1 MDTSPPDTMLSITDE
16 AREAVLGLR
25 ADEPQAD
32 TLALWLE
39 VNGAAGGEFTY
50 DLYFQARADA
60 AAGDAVVQAGQLPVV
75 VPAASVDRLRG
86 ATLDVRDGGMVIVNP
101 NRPPAPAS
109 PAMGPPTGD
118 LSGEVAQRVLQVLEG
133 QVNPSIAAHGG
144 WAELVAVE
152 EGTAYLRLGGGCQ
165 GCGMARVT
173 LGQGIEVAIR
183 DAVPE
188 ITAVVDV
195 TDHAEGT
202 NPYYERAKK

>member
-1 MDTSPPDTMLSITDE
+1 MLFRSADDVVE
-16 AREAVLGLR
+16 DHAGL
-25 ADEPQAD
+25 PI
-32 TLALWLE
+32 
-39 VNGAAGGEFTY
+39 
-50 DLYFQARADA
+50 
-60 AAGDAVVQAGQLPVV
+60 V
-75 VPAASVDRLRG
+75 VPAASAADLRG

-101 NRPPAPAS
+101 NQPPGPAS
-109 PAMGPPTGD
+109 PAMAPPTGD
-118 LSGEVAQRVLQVLEG
+118 LTGEVAQRVLQVLER

-195 TDHAEGT
+195 TDHAGGT